1 MELHTRNS
9 EAHGRDGHLIMCH
22 WNLLQ
27 NLMSDHLWVKRKLEL
42 IHPSHLLPNVSHR
55 ERREFLVA
63 TEIRLSWQIFTKEK
77 KRAHFSTKKKKE
89 KIQASGE
96 EAVPHEKSKDS
107 SLEENYFETYLNHH
121 HPLKKKNL
129 PPLVC
134 LLFWT
139 HPSRSQS
146 HCVLPAILQAHTPRR
161 IMNLIWA
168 MAFTEKKKKAL
179 HSNTPHKRSSDKNK
193 WLLNLDFKLRIS
205 LQIKM
210 TGEHH
215 GPRALTII
223 SWAPNDFSLYYGWSN
238 NCVCS
243 SP

>member
-27 NLMSDHLWVKRKLEL
+27 NLMSDHLWVKRKLEFT
-42 IHPSHLLPNVSHR
+42 HPSHLLPNVSHR

-121 HPLKKKNL
+121 HPLKKKKS
-129 PPLVC
+129 PSTC
-134 LLFWT
+134 LLTFLDSSFQVPVSLCVAC
-139 HPSRSQS
+139 HPPGS
-146 HCVLPAILQAHTPRR
+146 HTTEDNEF
-161 IMNLIWA
+161 NLSNGFHW
-168 MAFTEKKKKAL
+168 KKKKKHCIPTRHTSEVQTKTSDSL
-179 HSNTPHKRSSDKNK
+179 IWISSSGSVSK
-193 WLLNLDFKLRIS
+193 
-205 LQIKM
+205 
-210 TGEHH
+210 
-215 GPRALTII
+215 
-223 SWAPNDFSLYYGWSN
+223 
-238 NCVCS
+238 
-243 SP
+243 